1 MNKIHH
7 ILSIF
12 INQSFY
18 IKKKESPTASGP
30 PCEKYCYKIMEETV
44 TLQSSEMNFDG
55 LAVSF
60 GLYINSNHLLL
71 DAFPDFLERK

>member
-1 MNKIHH
+1 
-7 ILSIF
+7 
-12 INQSFY
+12 
-18 IKKKESPTASGP
+18 
-30 PCEKYCYKIMEETV
+30 MEETV